1 MSQMSFGD
9 AEYAGKKK
17 RTRREVFLAEM
28 DQVIRKTG
36 CSGSFAAFL
45 HMLRTDPRFYPKTGD
60 QRPTPSPHSRCRTTS
75 SCSSNGP
82 KRAARSSTRSRWPTT

>member
-28 DQVIRKTG
+28 GQVIPWACCCG
-36 CSGSFAAFL
+36 
-45 HMLRTDPRFYPKTGD
+45 
-60 QRPTPSPHSRCRTTS
+60 
-75 SCSSNGP
+75 
-82 KRAARSSTRSRWPTT
+82 